1 MNQKNFEYLKNGLKY
16 LGFGEGLNNKLG
28 EELASGKEEFQL
40 HTENGYGWD
49 RVKFTLDFRKSD
61 SSDMFFFNRYTATFK
76 PEGDTPERSQT
87 FYVKKNTGITAKEA
101 YNLLSGRFVNKD
113 LLTKD
118 NKPYNAWLQLD
129 FNEKDASGNHKIK
142 MIHQAYGFNLE
153 SELAKHPIKELND
166 PATKERL
173 MQSLER
179 GNLHQVTFVRG
190 DRVDNMFIEA
200 NPQFK
205 TLNLYDSR
213 LKKVY
218 QEFGR
223 REPQMSDTGKEISEP
238 EKKQEKKKEAKEAE
252 AERKGNKAPRKR
264 LGV

>member
-1 MNQKNFEYLKNGLKY
+1 
-16 LGFGEGLNNKLG
+16 
-28 EELASGKEEFQL
+28 
-40 HTENGYGWD
+40 
-49 RVKFTLDFRKSD
+49 
-61 SSDMFFFNRYTATFK
+61 
-76 PEGDTPERSQT
+76 
-87 FYVKKNTGITAKEA
+87 
-101 YNLLSGRFVNKD
+101 
-113 LLTKD
+113 
-118 NKPYNAWLQLD
+118 
-129 FNEKDASGNHKIK
+129 

-179 GNLHQVTFVRG
+179 GNLHQITFVRG
-190 DRVDNMFIEA
+190 DRVDTMFIEA

-218 QEFGR
+218 QELGR
-223 REPQMSDTGKEISEP
+223 REPQQTQLDKGKEVSEP
-238 EKKQEKKKEAKEAE
+238 EKKQEKKKEAKEAQE
-252 AERKGNKAPRKR
+252 EQAEGKGKKAAPRKR

>member
-1 MNQKNFEYLKNGLKY
+1 
-16 LGFGEGLNNKLG
+16 
-28 EELASGKEEFQL
+28 
-40 HTENGYGWD
+40 
-49 RVKFTLDFRKSD
+49 
-61 SSDMFFFNRYTATFK
+61 
-76 PEGDTPERSQT
+76 
-87 FYVKKNTGITAKEA
+87 
-101 YNLLSGRFVNKD
+101 
-113 LLTKD
+113 
-118 NKPYNAWLQLD
+118 
-129 FNEKDASGNHKIK
+129 

-179 GNLHQVTFVRG
+179 GNLHQVTFVRA

-223 REPQMSDTGKEISEP
+223 REPQIPGTGKEISES
-238 EKKQEKKKEAKEAE
+238 EKKQGKKKEAKEEQE
-252 AERKGNKAPRKR
+252 AESKSKKAPRKR